1 MRETFPFDRSIG
13 SKAEIMK
20 LLKSTIAVLAMAS
33 SSLFAL
39 SGHAEEGHRNCRA
52 NPGGEWPIDPA
63 AYVVRNCAFCHG
75 PSLQG
80 LAVAP
85 RLAGQHQDYIIYQLE
100 RFKNQERNNPFSLK
114 YMSHVAVSVQPDSYC
129 ELGAYISTMATEAR
143 CDGNEALAAKGEEIF
158 RHGVPNDNIPACQ
171 FCHGPEAQGVG
182 KFPRLGGQSYYYLK
196 RRLEQWVEGYGTIS
210 PHMPGIASK
219 LNPEQIDAIASYL
232 SFLPA
237 APSPGEY

>member
-1 MRETFPFDRSIG
+1 
-13 SKAEIMK
+13 MK
-20 LLKSTIAVLAMAS
+20 LLKSTIAALAMAS

-85 RLAGQHQDYIIYQLE
+85 RLAGQHQEYIVNQLE
-100 RFKNQERNNPFSLK
+100 RFRDKERNSPFSLK
-114 YMSHVAVSVQPDSYC
+114 YMSHVAVSVLPENYC
-129 ELGAYISTMATEAR
+129 EVAAYIATMPAEAQS
-143 CDGNEALAAKGEEIF
+143 DGNEPLAGKGEEIF
-158 RHGVPNDNIPACQ
+158 RHGVPDDNIPACQ

-182 KFPRLGGQSYYYLK
+182 RFPRLGGQSYYYLK
-196 RRLEQWVEGYGTIS
+196 RRLEQWVEGYGKIS

-219 LNPEQIDAIASYL
+219 LNPEQIEAIASYL

>member
-1 MRETFPFDRSIG
+1 
-13 SKAEIMK
+13 MK

-52 NPGGEWPIDPA
+52 NPGGEWPIDPP

-100 RFKNQERNNPFSLK
+100 RFRDKERNNPFSLK
-114 YMSHVAVSVQPDSYC
+114 YMSHVAVSVLPDSYC
-129 ELGAYISTMATEAR
+129 ELGAYISTMPAEAR
-143 CDGNEALAAKGEEIF
+143 NDGDEALAPKGEEIF
-158 RHGVPNDNIPACQ
+158 RHGAPDDNIPACQ

-182 KFPRLGGQSYYYLK
+182 RFPRLGGQSYYYLK
-196 RRLEQWVEGYGTIS
+196 RRLEQWVEGYGRIS
-210 PHMPGIASK
+210 SHMPGIASK

>member
-1 MRETFPFDRSIG
+1 LRETFPFDRSIG
-13 SKAEIMK
+13 SKADIMK
-20 LLKSTIAVLAMAS
+20 LFKSTIAALAMAS

-39 SGHAEEGHRNCRA
+39 SSHAEEGHRNCRA

-75 PSLQG
+75 SSLQG

-85 RLAGQHQDYIIYQLE
+85 RLAGQHQDYIVYRLE
-100 RFKNQERNNPFSLK
+100 RFRHKEWNK
-114 YMSHVAVSVQPDSYC
+114 YMSPVAVSMLPDSYC
-129 ELGAYISTMATEAR
+129 ELGAYIATMPPEAR
-143 CDGNEALAAKGEEIF
+143 SDGNEALAAEGEEIF
-158 RHGVPNDNIPACQ
+158 RRGVPNDNIPACQ
-171 FCHGPEAQGVG
+171 FCHGPQAQGVG

-196 RRLEQWVEGYGTIS
+196 SRLEQWVEGYGTIS

-219 LNPEQIDAIASYL
+219 LNPEQIDAVASYL